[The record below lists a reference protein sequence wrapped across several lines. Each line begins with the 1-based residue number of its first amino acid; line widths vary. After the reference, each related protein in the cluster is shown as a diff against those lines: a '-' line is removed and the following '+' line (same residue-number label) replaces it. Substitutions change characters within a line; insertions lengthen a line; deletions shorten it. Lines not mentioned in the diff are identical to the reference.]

1 MRLGR
6 KREGAVA
13 GKLLITGA
21 AGQLGQALV
30 QAGAR
35 QGWEV
40 VATDLPELNITDPQL
55 VQGELSRQRPEVVI
69 NAAAATRVDDLES
82 DPDGALRVNA
92 LGPRNLAVA
101 CRRLGIK
108 LIHLS
113 TDYVFDG
120 TKPGPYVEWD
130 ATSPLSVYGRSKL
143 LGEEWVRQQCPD
155 HFIVRTAWLYGMP
168 GPNFVTA
175 ILARGRHLA
184 PDGELKVVDDQRGT
198 PTSALALAPQLL
210 ALAATEAFGTYH
222 ATCQGETT
230 WFEFAGLILKTA
242 GITVRVTP
250 CTTAE
255 FPRPAPRPA
264 NSVLENR
271 LLKVAGLDL
280 HARLAG
286 SLPAVLGSIWGPTMS
301 WVLVT
306 GGAGFIGANF
316 LYCLRR
322 QQPEA
327 HIINLDLLTYAGNPE
342 NLVGFE
348 GDARYILVRGD
359 VADRELVQDLFSRYP
374 ITKVVHFA
382 AESHVDRSILDPG
395 VFVRTNVVGTF
406 TLLEA
411 ARQAWK
417 DRAGP
422 EAPRFLHVSTDE
434 VYGSLGPDDPPVT
447 ETAPVRPPESVR
459 RVQGQRRLSGA
470 GLFSHLPV
478 AGAHHQL
485 FQQLRPLPVSG
496 KADPFQPQPGPGR

>member
-1 MRLGR
+1 MNWGQ
-6 KREGAVA
+6 KRESAVA

-30 QAGAR
+30 LAAGR
-35 QGWEV
+35 EGWEAA
-40 VATDLPELNITDPQL
+40 ATDAHDLDITDARL
-55 VQGELSRQRPEVVI
+55 VWSELSRRRPEVVI

-120 TKPGPYVEWD
+120 AKSGPYVEWD
-130 ATSPLSVYGRSKL
+130 RTAPLSVYGRSKL

-155 HFIVRTAWLYGMP
+155 HFIVRTAWLYGLP

-175 ILARGRHLA
+175 ILARGRQLG
-184 PDGELKVVDDQRGT
+184 PDGELKVVCDQRGT

-230 WFEFAGLILKTA
+230 WHAFAGLILAAA

-271 LLKVAGLDL
+271 LLQVTGLDL
-280 HARLAG
+280 M
-286 SLPAVLGSIWGPTMS
+286 PS
-301 WVLVT
+301 WQ
-306 GGAGFIGANF
+306 AA
-316 LYCLRR
+316 YR
-322 QQPEA
+322 QFWEA
-327 HIINLDLLTYAGNPE
+327 YRDKL
-342 NLVGFE
+342 
-348 GDARYILVRGD
+348 
-359 VADRELVQDLFSRYP
+359 
-374 ITKVVHFA
+374 
-382 AESHVDRSILDPG
+382 
-395 VFVRTNVVGTF
+395 
-406 TLLEA
+406 
-411 ARQAWK
+411 
-417 DRAGP
+417 
-422 EAPRFLHVSTDE
+422 
-434 VYGSLGPDDPPVT
+434 
-447 ETAPVRPPESVR
+447 
-459 RVQGQRRLSGA
+459 
-470 GLFSHLPV
+470 
-478 AGAHHQL
+478 
-485 FQQLRPLPVSG
+485 
-496 KADPFQPQPGPGR
+496 